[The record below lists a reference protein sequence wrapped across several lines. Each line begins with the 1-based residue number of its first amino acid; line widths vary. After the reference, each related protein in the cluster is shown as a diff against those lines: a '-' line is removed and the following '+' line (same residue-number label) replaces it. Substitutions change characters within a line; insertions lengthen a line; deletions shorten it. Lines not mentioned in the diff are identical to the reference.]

1 MKKIKFFTLLLSA
14 FIGLSSCEDYL
25 DVKNKG
31 SLAEANVFE
40 TEAGADMLLNTA
52 YVQLPNPEQGGLTY
66 DSWEFMSP
74 FHVCRYNWGMTSR
87 LYGTYAYSASVYNP
101 GLYNHMYPSMWFMY
115 DFLIEY
121 IRNCNLFIE
130 NIEKYK
136 SNYSEEWFVKRTA
149 EAKCLRAFYYH
160 YIWTWYGGTPYIT
173 ETLKQEMGDDMFRP
187 ANSQEEIYTY
197 MCKDLE
203 EAAQVLPN
211 EQGEGR
217 FTKGA
222 ALVLKAWIQLYWGD
236 IIHDPRPATIFPA
249 DDEKAKAAYAACA
262 ADCKLIMEQLGNTYG
277 LMENREDAFMEKN
290 NNCKEQIFSFQTT
303 PTSAHHSMRSKWFGP
318 YNTTTGRTGDFI
330 TTGSPTPLMVD
341 MYAMKDGRYIDD
353 EGSTYDPEHPYENRE
368 PRFYADIVYHGSKF
382 CNEVYSLNPG
392 PGEQA
397 LIPGT
402 DCWYTGYCRRKGI
415 NESLSFQQLE
425 EEACTFNY
433 FRYAE
438 VLLMYAEARIKGARL
453 GGPAVDQSVID
464 ALDQVRTR
472 SAKEGLGGL
481 PTLKET
487 YGEGIVNDL
496 EQLEKIIWHERIVEL
511 SFEFKSYND
520 CRRNRRSDLF
530 AKPKMALHWDYE
542 NNQPKLEKLTDG
554 MATFPEH
561 LYLMPLYKD
570 WIEQNPAWIDPNKQ
584 VDGRTNGQNPGW

>member
-1 MKKIKFFTLLLSA
+1 M
-14 FIGLSSCEDYL
+14 
-25 DVKNKG
+25 
-31 SLAEANVFE
+31 
-40 TEAGADMLLNTA
+40 
-52 YVQLPNPEQGGLTY
+52 
-66 DSWEFMSP
+66 
-74 FHVCRYNWGMTSR
+74 
-87 LYGTYAYSASVYNP
+87 
-101 GLYNHMYPSMWFMY
+101 
-115 DFLIEY
+115 
-121 IRNCNLFIE
+121 
-130 NIEKYK
+130 
-136 SNYSEEWFVKRTA
+136 
-149 EAKCLRAFYYH
+149 
-160 YIWTWYGGTPYIT
+160 
-173 ETLKQEMGDDMFRP
+173 
-187 ANSQEEIYTY
+187 
-197 MCKDLE
+197 
-203 EAAQVLPN
+203 
-211 EQGEGR
+211 
-217 FTKGA
+217 
-222 ALVLKAWIQLYWGD
+222 
-236 IIHDPRPATIFPA
+236 
-249 DDEKAKAAYAACA
+249 
-262 ADCKLIMEQLGNTYG
+262 
-277 LMENREDAFMEKN
+277 
-290 NNCKEQIFSFQTT
+290 
-303 PTSAHHSMRSKWFGP
+303 
-318 YNTTTGRTGDFI
+318 
-330 TTGSPTPLMVD
+330 
-341 MYAMKDGRYIDD
+341 
-353 EGSTYDPEHPYENRE
+353 
-368 PRFYADIVYHGSKF
+368 
-382 CNEVYSLNPG
+382 NPG

-561 LYLMPLYKD
+561 LFLMPLYKD